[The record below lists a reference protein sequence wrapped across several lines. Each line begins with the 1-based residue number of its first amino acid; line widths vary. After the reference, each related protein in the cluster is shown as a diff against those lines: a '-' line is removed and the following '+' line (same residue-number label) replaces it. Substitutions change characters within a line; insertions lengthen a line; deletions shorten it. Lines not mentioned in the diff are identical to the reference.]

1 MTLEELLRKPQ
12 EQPEAAPPPQAE
24 ERPAEKRSLIEQLS
38 EAAGYHPEE
47 EASGQ
52 TEAKASPAVR
62 YADGYVRLS
71 PVQPYRTMPG
81 YRQRL
86 VKKVLLILAGLAL
99 AGLAVYALLRA
110 GLVKF

>member
-12 EQPEAAPPPQAE
+12 EQPEEAPPPPPE
-24 ERPAEKRSLIEQLS
+24 EHPAEKRSLIAQLS

-52 TEAKASPAVR
+52 TESGAAPAVR
-62 YADGYVRLS
+62 CADGYVRLS

-86 VKKVLLILAGLAL
+86 VRKAVLILLGLAL
-99 AGLAVYALLRA
+99 AGLAVYALLQA
-110 GLVKF
+110 KLVKF